1 MAISRAQMEEQ
12 IKGFENGGALDI
24 FDPNAV
30 PGLQQAL
37 TLDTD
42 QLRTD
47 VGLPTRA
54 EDAFAELQKEIEAVN
69 QAASPTRESIR
80 AKFPASVE
88 SYRKQLEPLFGANL
102 QKSRGQS
109 FFDLASDLGAAMLS
123 ADPTAGA
130 FRSLGAGFAAFN
142 ERTRK
147 DRENK
152 RSIDQQV
159 ALKAF
164 ELAKADEAAAL
175 DYLNKRDLKT
185 LEISG
190 KAYDPLIY
198 EVDDVVD
205 GKVVGKKQVRVNP
218 LNPQE
223 VAAIEANPS
232 ARMIKIPT
240 SQVTV
245 EAAKPPSR
253 REVKAGDEF
262 SALETK
268 YYEEAKDAIAQSQMA
283 GMFLNVLTKLG
294 PKGFGAIQAGTLP
307 VRKILADLGFNVDPE
322 KQIPYQELANTLG
335 TRISMGLIQD
345 TKGAITEMEMRL
357 FIAASPGLA
366 STYDGAIQQAGFL
379 KRLSERT
386 VKRQR
391 EYLQA
396 IKDGLFE
403 GLESEADKI
412 RAARQWETDWNIK
425 QPFFTQMEIT
435 NLRKLARDQPEIAR
449 AFSDDFLRRR
459 YGTGSKDIA
468 SGEVTS
474 SEQSQENLTTDFSS
488 SK

>member
-1 MAISRAQMEEQ
+1 
-12 IKGFENGGALDI
+12 
-24 FDPNAV
+24 
-30 PGLQQAL
+30 
-37 TLDTD
+37 
-42 QLRTD
+42 
-47 VGLPTRA
+47 
-54 EDAFAELQKEIEAVN
+54 
-69 QAASPTRESIR
+69 
-80 AKFPASVE
+80 
-88 SYRKQLEPLFGANL
+88 
-102 QKSRGQS
+102 
-109 FFDLASDLGAAMLS
+109 
-123 ADPTAGA
+123 
-130 FRSLGAGFAAFN
+130 
-142 ERTRK
+142 
-147 DRENK
+147 
-152 RSIDQQV
+152 
-159 ALKAF
+159 
-164 ELAKADEAAAL
+164 
-175 DYLNKRDLKT
+175 
-185 LEISG
+185 
-190 KAYDPLIY
+190 
-198 EVDDVVD
+198 
-205 GKVVGKKQVRVNP
+205 
-218 LNPQE
+218 
-223 VAAIEANPS
+223 
-232 ARMIKIPT
+232 
-240 SQVTV
+240 
-245 EAAKPPSR
+245 
-253 REVKAGDEF
+253 
-262 SALETK
+262 
-268 YYEEAKDAIAQSQMA
+268 
-283 GMFLNVLTKLG
+283 LG

-386 VKRQR
+386 VRRQR